1 MVFPHIK
8 QYKIIL
14 QESVIEIDEIS
25 MNLAMVN
32 VLCKSKVEPNEVL
45 KKSVSS
51 IYVDATT
58 LKRKNEVSIT
68 ESRNYLYSVFP
79 NLRKL
84 KFETPDTSNKIKL

>member
-8 QYKIIL
+8 QYKLVL
-14 QESVIEIDEIS
+14 QESVVDINEIS
-25 MNLAMVN
+25 MNLAMVSI
-32 VLCKSKVEPNEVL
+32 LYHAKVEPNDVL
-45 KKSVSS
+45 KKSVSA

-58 LKRKNEVSIT
+58 LKLKNNLSLT

-84 KFETPDTSNKIKL
+84 KFEIPETPNENKS